1 MHILSRH
8 SNEAHHSSCH
18 EVRDRVARVGAG
30 QTRPNRGIQQFRK
43 IDHGQE
49 RGRGKERKRIGDQ
62 THRVAGIG
70 TDVRGHGMRIKPHA
84 PGFPFGSLRILHST
98 QSEMDGVPLPEVEG
112 N

>member
-49 RGRGKERKRIGDQ
+49 RGRGGVEFLRESGRIHFLSLSVGNGVILG
-62 THRVAGIG
+62 RFN
-70 TDVRGHGMRIKPHA
+70 
-84 PGFPFGSLRILHST
+84 FP
-98 QSEMDGVPLPEVEG
+98 
-112 N
+112 